1 MNDVQQRLA
10 EVREE
15 NRLLY
20 NTVQDLRGN
29 IRVFCRIRPGGTTGD
44 ASQTVVDVSG
54 DGERAPCQE
63 GAAVPVSGWVDGVCV
78 RWWWVGIYGA

>member
-1 MNDVQQRLA
+1 MHIDSAMLQLEKVNDIHQRLA

-29 IRVFCRIRPGGTTGD
+29 IRVFCRVRPQGATGD
-44 ASQTVVDVSG
+44 ASQIVVDVSWRSRHMEPWAHG
-54 DGERAPCQE
+54 LLSIPGCL
-63 GAAVPVSGWVDGVCV
+63 
-78 RWWWVGIYGA
+78 